1 MNNKGFTLIELLAVV
16 VILAIIALIVTP
28 IVLGI
33 IGDAREES
41 NERSVELYAKAVQ
54 DGLVLYRMK
63 NKKAVKPGKY
73 TSETLPFEVDYSG
86 DIECDLIEIKE
97 DNTVSLAGCIVNE
110 SEEEYAYGNPYTDSS
125 CFNIKEVYDYEINEQ
140 VCLSL
145 FGSMADNALG
155 EGAGSLICSG
165 DKTYGD
171 IIDLANEVGY
181 TKDQLE
187 QAGVLKNIKVKGVS
201 IAGYSCAIS
210 DVAIPKQID
219 NKNVIGIE
227 YEAFMGKQLTSVVI
241 PKGVTYIRDYA
252 FNGNRLTSVVIPDG
266 VTNIGDDAFSYNNLT
281 SVVIPESVSY
291 IGGHV
296 FSDNQ
301 LTSIVIPKSV
311 THIGWYSFTRNQNIK
326 IIIKNKQE
334 NVDLEFPIAGQ
345 DTIYSVI
352 WEG

>member
-28 IVLGI
+28 MVLGI
-33 IGDAREES
+33 IEDAREES
-41 NERSVELYAKAVQ
+41 NKRSVELYAKAVQ

-86 DIECDLIEIKE
+86 DIECDLVEIKE
-97 DNTVSLAGCIVNE
+97 DKSVALAGCIVNGGG
-110 SEEEYAYGNPYTDSS
+110 EEYTYGNPTELEYTNSN
-125 CFNIKEVYDYEINEQ
+125 CFNLKELYNYEINEQ

-145 FGSMADNALG
+145 FGSMADNVLG

-171 IIDLANEVGY
+171 IIDLANEAGY

-219 NKNVIGIE
+219 NKNVIGI
-227 YEAFMGKQLTSVVI
+227 
-241 PKGVTYIRDYA
+241 
-252 FNGNRLTSVVIPDG
+252 N
-266 VTNIGDDAFSYNNLT
+266 
-281 SVVIPESVSY
+281 
-291 IGGHV
+291 
-296 FSDNQ
+296 
-301 LTSIVIPKSV
+301 
-311 THIGWYSFTRNQNIK
+311 
-326 IIIKNKQE
+326 
-334 NVDLEFPIAGQ
+334 
-345 DTIYSVI
+345 
-352 WEG
+352 